1 MTRNDLTFINHACF
15 EIRTENALLLVDP
28 WVEGT
33 AFNNGWSLLDRSTSN
48 AALIARLNEAA
59 LPVYIW
65 YSHEHPDHFSI
76 SFLKKFKEDFRG
88 NVTFLF
94 QETLDKRVLGFLQRN
109 GFQARECRAGVPMP
123 LGPDMRIVVFPYSD
137 GDSFCLIE
145 AAGKTVLNLNDCVI
159 NTREQCDSVKAALDR
174 FAPRI
179 DVMFTQFGYANWVG
193 NPDEPARHRSAAL
206 EKIERIAL
214 QVDTFAPAL
223 VVPFA
228 SFVYFC
234 TPENAY
240 FNEAQNT
247 PHAVAAA
254 RRLATSAHLLRFLQ
268 PGDTVDLAT
277 DTAAS
282 LGERHERA
290 LAHWTGVAAAGVPL
304 LPAQSPASLAE
315 VHAAF
320 SKYREAMNSN
330 LHGLP
335 RLLER
340 MGRIAPLRLHLSDL
354 GTTLRCSYRQGM
366 TELAPDAAY
375 DVAMTSSNAI
385 FLFKNEYGF
394 DTTQVNGRFRVAR
407 TDASGV
413 FSRFFLPQRMGKNG
427 YDRRHPLLT
436 LRYLAGKVF
445 GQVGRRVN
453 RPGAA

>member
-1 MTRNDLTFINHACF
+1 MTRNLLTFINHACF
-15 EIRTENALLLVDP
+15 EIRTDNALLLADP

-33 AFNNGWSLLDRSTSN
+33 AFNHGWSLLDRSTSN

-88 NVTFLF
+88 TVTFLF
-94 QETLDKRVLGFLQRN
+94 QETLDKRVLGFLRHN
-109 GFQARECRAGVPMP
+109 GFQARECRTGVPMP
-123 LGPDMRIVVFPYSD
+123 LGPDTRIVVFPFSD

-159 NTREQCDSVKAALDR
+159 NTRAQCDRVKAALDR

-179 DVMFTQFGYANWVG
+179 DVLFTQFGYANWVG

-214 QVDTFAPAL
+214 QIDTFAPAL

-228 SFVYFC
+228 SFVYFS

-240 FNEAQNT
+240 LNEAQNT
-247 PHAVAAA
+247 PHAVVAA
-254 RRLATSAHLLRFLQ
+254 RRLAPAAHLLRFLR
-268 PGDTVDLAT
+268 PGDTVDLAA
-277 DTAAS
+277 DTPES
-282 LGERHERA
+282 LGACHERA
-290 LAHWTGVAAAGVPL
+290 LAHWSGMAAAGLPL
-304 LPAQSPASLAE
+304 LPAQPPASLAE

-320 SKYREAMNSN
+320 SKYREAMNMN
-330 LHGLP
+330 LHNLP

-340 MGRIAPLRLHLSDL
+340 MGRITPLTLHLSDL
-354 GTTLRCSYRQGM
+354 QATLRCSYRDGI
-366 TELAPDAAY
+366 TALASDAAY
-375 DVAMTSSNAI
+375 DVAMTSANAI

-407 TDASGV
+407 TEASGV

-427 YDRRHPLLT
+427 FDRRHPLLT
-436 LRYLAGKVF
+436 LRYLVGKAF
-445 GQVGRRVN
+445 GQVGRRM
-453 RPGAA
+453 PAS